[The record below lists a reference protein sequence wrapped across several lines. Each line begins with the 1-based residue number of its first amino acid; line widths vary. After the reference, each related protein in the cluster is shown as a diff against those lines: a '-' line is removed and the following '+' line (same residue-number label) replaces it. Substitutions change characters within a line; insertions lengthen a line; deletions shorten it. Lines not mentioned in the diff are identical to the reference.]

1 MLEASFRFIALTLSL
16 SLSLIRSLY
25 GYVASPLASRLSSR
39 MFVSSC
45 PLSLPFFLV
54 FAVCRRGCCRRRRSL
69 FSFRLHSG
77 IRGCVSSLA
86 LFPIPS
92 EDTRPLLSSP
102 ASLVRVLRREFNYKL
117 MLDFSDRLTVS
128 LSCHA
133 ASRCSLHSLFS
144 QIHVFA

>member
-1 MLEASFRFIALTLSL
+1 MTLMLEASFRFHCTDSL
-16 SLSLIRSLY
+16 SRSSDRFTVTLPLLSPR
-25 GYVASPLASRLSSR
+25 GSPLAC
-39 MFVSSC
+39 SC
-45 PLSLPFFLV
+45 RRVLSLPFFLV
-54 FAVCRRGCCRRRRSL
+54 FAVCRRRRRSL